1 MGTFSSKTHWLLSLS
16 IGLNIFLLLLGG
28 TLVYSFRNRIYERF
42 FPSENTT
49 ILILGDSMLA
59 QENWSLLLHRN
70 DLNNHAFGGAI
81 TQHLLWNLQRG
92 ELNNPPKICILNG
105 GINDL
110 LSGIPPQRIFQNYQQ
125 IIALLQE
132 KQVQIIINS
141 ILTTTNN
148 SRLNQTI
155 LALNQQLKAYSEQKN
170 CTFIDINSL
179 FSTKQKGLNPT
190 FARDSIH
197 LKSRSYTVWAK
208 EVRRH
213 LR

>member
-1 MGTFSSKTHWLLSLS
+1 MLGLSV
-16 IGLNIFLLLLGG
+16 GLNIFLLLLGG
-28 TLVYSFRNRIYERF
+28 TLVYYFRNRIYERF

-49 ILILGDSMLA
+49 ILVLGDSMLA

-70 DLNNHAFGGAI
+70 DLSNHAFGGAI

-132 KQVQIIINS
+132 KQVRVIINS

-197 LKSRSYTVWAK
+197 LKSSSYTVWVK

>member
-1 MGTFSSKTHWLLSLS
+1 MLSLS
-16 IGLNIFLLLLGG
+16 VGLNIFLLLLGG

-42 FPSENTT
+42 FPSEKTS
-49 ILILGDSMLA
+49 ILLLGDSMLA

-70 DLNNHAFGGAI
+70 DLHNHAFGGAI

-92 ELNNPPKICILNG
+92 ELNNPPKTCILNG

-125 IIALLQE
+125 IIALLQQ

-148 SRLNQTI
+148 PRLNQTI
-155 LALNQQLKAYSEQKN
+155 LALNRQLKAYSEQKN
-170 CTFIDINSL
+170 CTFIDLNY
-179 FSTKQKGLNPT
+179 FYATKRQGLNPDY
-190 FARDSIH
+190 AKDSIH
-197 LKSRSYTVWAK
+197 LKSASYRVWAK
-208 EVRRH
+208 E
-213 LR
+213 LGKCLP

>member
-1 MGTFSSKTHWLLSLS
+1 MLSLS
-16 IGLNIFLLLLGG
+16 VGLNIFLLLLGG

-49 ILILGDSMLA
+49 ILVLGDSMLA

-70 DLNNHAFGGAI
+70 DLSNHAFGGAI

-125 IIALLQE
+125 IIALLQQ
-132 KQVQIIINS
+132 KQVQVIINS
-141 ILTTTNN
+141 ILMTTNN

-179 FSTKQKGLNPT
+179 FSATQKGLNPT
-190 FARDSIH
+190 FAKDSIH
-197 LKSRSYTVWAK
+197 LKSSSYTVWAK

>member
-1 MGTFSSKTHWLLSLS
+1 MLSLS
-16 IGLNIFLLLLGG
+16 LGLNIFLLLLGG

-42 FPSENTT
+42 FPSKNTT
-49 ILILGDSMLA
+49 ILVLGDSILA

-70 DLNNHAFGGAI
+70 DLSNHAFGGAI

-110 LSGIPPQRIFQNYQQ
+110 LSGIPPQRIFKNYQQ
-125 IIALLQE
+125 IIALLQQ
-132 KQVQIIINS
+132 KQVRVILNS
-141 ILTTTNN
+141 ILTTTDNP
-148 SRLNQTI
+148 RLNQTI

-179 FSTKQKGLNPT
+179 FSTKQKRLNPT

-197 LKSRSYTVWAK
+197 LKSSSYTVWAK